1 MCILIDEFIYGNTLE
16 KLKFSVTRAGTITT
30 NITYHTGHFNTS
42 GKPLTVTES
51 HKASNIARREFR
63 KQKYERAKGWMSQ
76 HVFESRIWQEQCV
89 VGKTGLITEEP
100 GLKNVIIFWGE
111 GGKECYK
118 L

>member
-1 MCILIDEFIYGNTLE
+1 
-16 KLKFSVTRAGTITT
+16 
-30 NITYHTGHFNTS
+30 
-42 GKPLTVTES
+42 
-51 HKASNIARREFR
+51 
-63 KQKYERAKGWMSQ
+63 MSQ

-111 GGKECYK
+111 GGEECYK